1 MHRLA
6 LSVTAAAC
14 LATTLAAV
22 QDLRPHPGQSIFLV
36 VARDSH
42 LLTLCP
48 SATEVKTA
56 TGSYWEAD
64 GAIMVHEGPYGLHA
78 VSLAETGTSLLLPA
92 PGGRPAAPAGTS
104 STLGVELDRDRLAPD
119 PAVKKWLE
127 QEFVKQKFT
136 LVDAA
141 DRADVVFVAEAL
153 WRPLVATTDVT
164 LRGGRGT
171 LSSMQMIGDWEPN
184 LLEGVIA
191 FAVPAVVYRQHLGD
205 INALLAARIWE
216 GAVFYRLPERD
227 RQEFSSASP
236 QDLVKA
242 FQRHA
247 SPAKDHPPICAAS
260 NHPFSLEGVD
270 PHGYLAQQAATAE
283 RDLPAGPAAHA
294 TFRSNVTYVLVPVR
308 ATDAHGN
315 VVANLTVSDFTL
327 QEDGVEQKIDRLVP
341 MAEPFDV
348 AVLVDT
354 SASMRLQVEDVEN
367 AILTFIDTLRP
378 EDRVMPVSFNDRITA
393 QSDFLADHSRLRLAV
408 FQVGQGEGTRLWDA
422 LDLVTTARLDRLSA
436 ASRKAIV
443 LFTDG
448 VDTRSRLVDAAGTM
462 RRLAESQVPV
472 YVVQFD
478 TRGQYRPASHEL
490 FRGEAQVRAAP
501 RGAFDTSTY
510 ATAGADLQ
518 ALADATGGR
527 LIRAETLPT
536 ASDALREI
544 ARELNTQY
552 TICYYPTNQ
561 AHDGASRKLAVT
573 IVRPDVTLRARASYR
588 APSR

>member
-14 LATTLAAV
+14 LVTTLAAV
-22 QDLRPHPGQSIFLV
+22 QDLRPRSGQSIFIV
-36 VARDSH
+36 AARDSH

-48 SATEVKTA
+48 SAIEVKTA

-64 GAIMVHEGPYGLHA
+64 RAVIVYDGPYGLQG
-78 VSLAETGTSLLLPA
+78 VSLTETGTHLLLPA

-104 STLGVELDRDRLAPD
+104 STLGVELDGDRIAPD
-119 PAVKKWLE
+119 AAVKKWLE

-153 WRPLVATTDVT
+153 WRPLVATTSDNAH
-164 LRGGRGT
+164 
-171 LSSMQMIGDWEPN
+171 SMQMIGDWEPN
-184 LLEGVIA
+184 LLQGVIA
-191 FAVPAVVYRQHLGD
+191 FAVPAAAYWQHLGD
-205 INALLAARIWE
+205 LNALLAARIWE
-216 GAVFYRLPERD
+216 GSVFYHMPQRD
-227 RQEFSSASP
+227 HQEFSSASP
-236 QDLVKA
+236 QELVKA
-242 FQRHA
+242 FQRNA
-247 SPAKDHPPICAAS
+247 RPAKDHPPICAAS

-270 PHGYLAQQAATAE
+270 PHGYLAQQGASAE
-283 RDLPAGPAAHA
+283 REEPAAGTAGRA

-308 ATDAHGN
+308 VTEASGN
-315 VVANLTVSDFTL
+315 VVANLTASDFTL
-327 QEDGVEQKIDRLVP
+327 REDGVEQKIDRLIP
-341 MAEPFDV
+341 MAEPFHV

-354 SASMRLQVEDVEN
+354 SASMRLQVEDVQN
-367 AILTFIDTLRP
+367 AILTFIDTLRA

-408 FQVGQGEGTRLWDA
+408 FQVGKGEGTRLWDA
-422 LDLVTTARLDRLSA
+422 LDLVTTARLDRLSTA
-436 ASRKAIV
+436 TRKAIV

-448 VDTRSRLVDAAGTM
+448 IDTRSRLVDAAGTM

-478 TRGQYRPASHEL
+478 TRGQYRPGL
-490 FRGEAQVRAAP
+490 VDRPFRGEVQVEAAP
-501 RGAFDTSTY
+501 RGAVDTTTY
-510 ATAGADLQ
+510 AMAGASLQ
-518 ALADATGGR
+518 ALADTTGGR

-544 ARELNTQY
+544 ARELNGQY

-561 AHDGASRKLAVT
+561 AHDGAYRKIAVT
-573 IVRPDVTLRARASYR
+573 IVRPDVTLRARAGYR